1 MSQTRNG
8 PPAAISAPDLW
19 TEIAASARA
28 HRLVPFPRKRA
39 DGTPFGDIAMQVLT
53 QEESKAVTTS
63 TEAFVR
69 KMLKSNEALAQ
80 NGEPSIGYAT
90 LFENR
95 ASEEILFRAAR
106 RAGDVNRSFFPA
118 IEEIGRR
125 LTTDEIGVLM
135 FEYRRVQTEIGPIVA
150 RLSQEELDAWI
161 ERLATGGSAFPLDFL
176 SLGAQSDLLMYMAKR
191 LWISRTDSS
200 SAGGPPAEST

>member
-1 MSQTRNG
+1 M
-8 PPAAISAPDLW
+8 
-19 TEIAASARA
+19 
-28 HRLVPFPRKRA
+28 
-39 DGTPFGDIAMQVLT
+39 
-53 QEESKAVTTS
+53 TTS
-63 TEAFVR
+63 TEGFVR
-69 KMLKSNEALAQ
+69 RMLKSNEALAQ

-95 ASEEILFRAAR
+95 ASEEILFRSAR
-106 RAGDVNRSFFPA
+106 RAEDLARAFFPT

-135 FEYRRVQTEIGPIVA
+135 FEYRRVQTELGPITA
-150 RLSQEELDAWI
+150 KLSQEEYDAWI

-191 LWISRTDSS
+191 LWTSRTDKS
-200 SAGGPPAEST
+200 SAGSPPDEST